1 MDWFKIGKGERQ
13 GCILSPRLSNFY
25 EEYIMQNS
33 GLGES
38 QAGIKISERNINRYA
53 DNGRKQRATKELLD
67 EGERWR
73 VKRLT

>member
-1 MDWFKIGKGERQ
+1 
-13 GCILSPRLSNFY
+13 
-25 EEYIMQNS
+25 MQNS

-38 QAGIKISERNINRYA
+38 QAGIKISGRNINRYA
-53 DNGRKQRATKELLD
+53 NDGRKQRGTKELLD